1 MRVGG
6 LYTFESKAPQYR
18 ATQAPLYVLEILYT
32 MKPCQSHNT
41 TVKMLGAR
49 RGKRGCT
56 VLAGNIDGDVFV
68 FSLTAVRKVQPG
80 NIADWTSIKE
90 KTRSTMEKLYKEL
103 RELAHTHDADTHTH
117 THTLTHTHTNCT
129 HTRHTHTLTRTHTQ

>member
-1 MRVGG
+1 VRVGG

-32 MKPCQSHNT
+32 MKPCQSHT
-41 TVKMLGAR
+41 TSVKMLGAR

-68 FSLTAVRKVQPG
+68 FSLAAVRKVQPG

-103 RELAHTHDADTHTH
+103 RELAHTHDAETHTRSRTHTCTHTTHAHAHAHTH
-117 THTLTHTHTNCT
+117 T
-129 HTRHTHTLTRTHTQ
+129 Q